1 MSERERNDRTLQ
13 AYFDG
18 INREDYAAVAALFHP
33 DGELLAPGSGAR
45 RGAAEIEAYFQDALR
60 LYPEH
65 LDDPT
70 RFIHAGP
77 TVTVEIHFTGRLLS
91 GDRLEFDAVDV
102 FDFDDDGRIVRMTS
116 WYDSHAV
123 RRQLRQIRDREAQRQ

>member
-1 MSERERNDRTLQ
+1 MSERERNYRTLK

-33 DGELLAPGSGAR
+33 DGEMLAPGAGVR
-45 RGAAEIEAYFQDALR
+45 RGAAEIESYFQDALR
-60 LYPEH
+60 PYPEH

-77 TVTVEIHFTGRLLS
+77 TVTVEIHFTGAVAG

-102 FDFDDDGRIVRMTS
+102 FDFDDEGRIVRLTS
-116 WYDSHAV
+116 WYDSHGV
-123 RRQLRQIRDREAQRQ
+123 RGQLRRIRDREAQRQ